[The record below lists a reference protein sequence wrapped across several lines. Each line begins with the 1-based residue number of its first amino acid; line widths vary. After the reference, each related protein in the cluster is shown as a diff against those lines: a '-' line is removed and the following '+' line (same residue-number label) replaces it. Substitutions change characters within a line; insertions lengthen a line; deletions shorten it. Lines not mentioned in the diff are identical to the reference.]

1 MVSYSSGRVVH
12 FHLTCITARLLT
24 SNHRAWTSR
33 VRDDSYAD
41 RKEGAP
47 QMHDT
52 HHDDMLQDNVRRVMF
67 LYLHINN
74 TSDGILVLA
83 QLHIE
88 KASVS
93 SSIR

>member
-1 MVSYSSGRVVH
+1 
-12 FHLTCITARLLT
+12 
-24 SNHRAWTSR
+24 
-33 VRDDSYAD
+33 
-41 RKEGAP
+41 
-47 QMHDT
+47 MHDT